1 MSRDTTRIL
10 LKDDGLPDGAMRIHT
25 TRPHR
30 DRSDAVSTVD
40 VGDQAQRH
48 GFERLFTPADLAD
61 RWALSVDTVRRL
73 FEREPDILIVTLRR
87 PGRRRYRTMRIP
99 LSVAERVYRRLTS
112 R

>member
-10 LKDDGLPDGAMRIHT
+10 LNKPGFPDGAMRIHT
-25 TRPHR
+25 TQPER
-30 DRSDAVSTVD
+30 DRSDAVSAAD
-40 VGDQAQRH
+40 AGDQAQRH
-48 GFERLFTPADLAD
+48 DFERLFTPADLAD

-73 FEREPDILIVTLRR
+73 FEREPDILIVALRR

-99 LSVAERVYRRLTS
+99 FSVAERVYRRLIS